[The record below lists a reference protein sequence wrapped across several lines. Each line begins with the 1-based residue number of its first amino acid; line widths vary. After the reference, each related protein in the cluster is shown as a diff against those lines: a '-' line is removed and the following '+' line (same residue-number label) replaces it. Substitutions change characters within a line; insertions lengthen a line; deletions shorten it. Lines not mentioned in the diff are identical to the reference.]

1 MKHEGHSLEH
11 VGLVTDFQN
20 GRIKISLVGSGCSA
34 CHKSLCMLGD
44 SKAKEV
50 EIPENQNRFKAGDE
64 VIVKINPAS
73 GYKAVAILYLVPFIL
88 MFLSLVV
95 MSRLGFHEGLAG
107 LTALLILIPYYG
119 MIYWLKNSLS
129 SHCSIDVEKR

>member
-1 MKHEGHSLEH
+1 MNNEGHYLEH
-11 VGLVTDFQN
+11 VGLVTDSQN

-50 EIPENQNRFKAGDE
+50 EIPENENRFKAGDE

-73 GYKAVAILYLVPFIL
+73 GYKAVAILYLIPFIL
-88 MFLSLVV
+88 MVLVLV
-95 MSRLGFHEGLAG
+95 GMSRLEYNEGLAG
-107 LTALLILIPYYG
+107 LTSLLILIPYYG
-119 MIYWLKNSLS
+119 MIYLLKNSLS
-129 SHCSIDVEKR
+129 NQCSIDVEKR